1 VPRVQSVASGG
12 EALSTYIDIYIEE
25 LNPGY
30 KVYGVKRSGEIEVL
44 TNRHLPWFYI
54 FVKGDIKSALEIA
67 RGMKGVVNAE
77 LIDPVVRTAL
87 IPYGVRYAPSIGYTV
102 IRVEAT
108 KKEYVPQLAAS
119 LTKSIPNSYAG
130 EYNIVY
136 PIRVSFDL
144 DIKFFHPKCPIIF
157 QPNAELEQ
165 LVTEVIEKNKD
176 LRIMAFDIEVY
187 TEAGRFPKV
196 GNPLLSI
203 QYGVMKLDDPD
214 FFSES
219 WPKDN
224 VIVIESKNLN
234 DSIEMVEQFIKEID
248 RLRPDIIVGYN
259 STGFDVNY
267 LKPFIK
273 APYTTLPDPRHFFVN
288 GRAYPHV
295 DLMVARETMGSSLGV
310 RSQRA
315 LALDD
320 VVSEVASEVK
330 ELKWLFSSK
339 YMDAEERLD
348 HTKIAQ
354 EWRNRSELFYSY
366 IVADVYLTLI
376 LARLWTPTFVLL
388 SSLIQVPITE
398 LTRLNTGQLAEYNI
412 IHWLEKLGFA
422 TPIVERNMEYK
433 KVLNLEGF
441 EKYLD
446 EEFRDLFKHGKV
458 YVRDFGVYGPVVE
471 GDFAQLYPTLMSNE
485 SLDPLAFR
493 VWLTAS
499 SDNPYGVIYYSDPLF
514 EGVRNAPKYELAKR
528 LFPVLLGVNPRG
540 KSGEEK
546 KSADY
551 MAPKVLYY
559 VVSTYGPISFLLL
572 KMFLMRRITK
582 KLKKRAK
589 AEGRP
594 ELEAPDQAVKILNNA
609 SYGAFSKSRGFINQV
624 MSAYIFWKTL
634 KILYDVI
641 GYAEKELG
649 LTVLYGDTDSVFIQ
663 CKVDEAKRLF
673 PDRGSDREKCAI
685 WFEQIVLPKLNEYV
699 KAKYGKE
706 FEIEFEDAFD
716 ICIYPKLKTGAGASK
731 KSYICGFFDDDGRL
745 RVDVFKGDFYKAL
758 APEGIRERLAE
769 FYERI
774 IRKKPKTVDGVERIM
789 MDFLRS
795 VPTNKLFVK
804 KSIDDFRSEEQD
816 KKEERKYIVK
826 LKRLNKPFHYAALHL
841 AYALHLPGV
850 DVVKRNEKGGTVEVE
865 YFVDAEQVLS
875 TGSIQVYFLPGNN
888 PKEFTVFI
896 DERNGKVVVHKVKVH
911 SVEIV
916 SQRLDKDMYKD
927 VGYRVM
933 EKYIEEELTRDEV
946 LDAAVKSMRNY
957 ILDDITKKL
966 LPALH
971 KHAGVLD
978 TYMKHSRGVKT

>member
-1 VPRVQSVASGG
+1 MF
-12 EALSTYIDIYIEE
+12 IDVYIEE
-25 LNPGY
+25 INPGY
-30 KVYGVKRSGEIEVL
+30 RVYGVKRSGEIVL
-44 TNRHLPWFYI
+44 LGRHFPWFYL
-54 FVKGDIKSALEIA
+54 FVRGDVNSALETA
-67 RGMKGVVNAE
+67 RGTKGVVNAE
-77 LIDPVVRTAL
+77 VIDPVVRTPL
-87 IPYGVRYAPSIGYTV
+87 IPYGVRYVPSIDYAV
-102 IRVEAT
+102 IRVEAA

-119 LTKSIPNSYAG
+119 LVKSVSNSYAG

-136 PIRVSFDL
+136 PIRVSFDM
-144 DIKFFHPKCPIIF
+144 DIKYFHPKCPIIF

-165 LVTEVIEKNKD
+165 LVTEVIERNRD
-176 LRIMAFDIEVY
+176 LKVMAFDIEVY
-187 TEAGRFPKV
+187 TEPGRFPKV

-203 QYGVMKLDDPD
+203 QYGIMRLDDPD

-219 WPKDN
+219 WPRDN
-224 VIVIESKNLN
+224 VVVIESKNLN
-234 DSIEMVEQFIKEID
+234 DSVEMVEQFIKEID

-267 LKPFIK
+267 LRPFLK
-273 APYTTLPDPRHFFVN
+273 VPHTTLPDPRHFFIN

-320 VVSEVASEVK
+320 VVAEVASEVK
-330 ELKWLFSSK
+330 ELRWLFSSK
-339 YMDAEERLD
+339 YMEAEERLD

-366 IVADVYLTLI
+366 VTADVYLTLI
-376 LARLWTPTFVLL
+376 LARLWTLTFVLL
-388 SSLIQVPITE
+388 SSLVQVPITE
-398 LTRLNTGQLAEYNI
+398 LTRLNTGQIAEYNI
-412 IHWLEKLGFA
+412 VHFLEKLGFA

-433 KVLNLEGF
+433 KVLSLEGF

-446 EEFRDLFKHGKV
+446 EEFRDLFRRGKV

-493 VWLTAS
+493 VWMSAS
-499 SDNPYGVIYYSDPLF
+499 SGDPYGVTYYSDPLF
-514 EGVRNAPKYELAKR
+514 EGVRISPKYELAKR
-528 LFPVLLGVNPRG
+528 VFPVLLGVNPRG

-559 VVSTYGPISFLLL
+559 VVSTYGPVSFLLL

-589 AEGRP
+589 SERRP

-663 CKVDEAKRLF
+663 CRVDDARRLF
-673 PDRGSDREKCAI
+673 PNMESDRERCAA
-685 WFEQIVLPKLNEYV
+685 WFVQVILPKLNEYV
-699 KAKYGKE
+699 RAKYGKE

-716 ICIYPKLKTGAGASK
+716 VCIYPKLKSGAGASK
-731 KSYICGFFDDDGRL
+731 KSYICGSFDDSGQL

-774 IRKKPKTVDGVERIM
+774 IRENPKTPDGVEKIM
-789 MDFLRS
+789 REFLANA
-795 VPTNKLFVK
+795 PTVKLFVK
-804 KSIDDFRSEEQD
+804 KSVDDFTSEEQE
-816 KKEERKYIVK
+816 KKEEKKYLVK
-826 LKRLNKPFHYAALHL
+826 LKKLNKPFHYAALHL

-850 DVVKRNEKGGTVEVE
+850 EVARRSEKNGWVEVE

-896 DERNGKVVVHKVKVH
+896 DERDGKVVVHRVKIH

-916 SQRLDKDMYKD
+916 PQRLDKNTYKD
-927 VGYRVM
+927 VGYRVV
-933 EKYIEEELTRDEV
+933 EKYMEEELTRDEV
-946 LDAAVKSMRNY
+946 LDIAVKSMRNY
-957 ILDDITKKL
+957 IIDDIAKKL

-971 KHAGVLD
+971 KYAGGALD
-978 TYMKHSRGVKT
+978 AYVKHVRGAKT